1 MSPAKNNIDNLL
13 KQYLTTR
20 QKTVAICQPLEIEDY
35 VIQPSAEVSP
45 PKWHLGHTSWFFET
59 LILSK
64 FNKNFKPYN
73 SQYNQLFNSYYKAL
87 GTHTNQAERGH
98 LSRPTVSEALEYR
111 AYIDA
116 QIVANIVESSA
127 ENPLSL
133 DFFTLLETAIHHE
146 QQHQELLYM
155 DIKAILS
162 KNTLE
167 TRYSS
172 APLNP
177 APQPIIGWQSF
188 EEGLY
193 EIGANHLAFSP
204 NNFSG
209 DSFSYSSF
217 SYDNERPRHKHYQY
231 PFSIS
236 QSLVS
241 NGDFLA
247 FIQDGAYSKAQYWLS
262 QGWDW
267 VQAQNIHCPL
277 YWSNIEGTWYEYTLH
292 GLLPLDLN
300 RPLVHISYF
309 EANAFANW
317 KQLRL
322 PTEQELEIF
331 LTQSDTEQIQKD
343 SIHPN
348 DANAA
353 YGQVWCWTSSQYA
366 AYPQYKAFDGL
377 LNEYNGKFM
386 CNQFV
391 LRGGCVV
398 TPEGHYRHSY
408 RNFYLAHQRWM
419 FSGIRLAKDHC

>member
-1 MSPAKNNIDNLL
+1 MSPIINSIDHLL
-13 KQYLTTR
+13 KQYLKTR
-20 QKTVAICQPLEIEDY
+20 QKSVAICQPLEIEDY

-59 LILSK
+59 LILSR
-64 FNKNFKPYN
+64 FNKHFKPYN
-73 SQYNQLFNSYYKAL
+73 IQYNQLFNSYYKAL
-87 GTHTNQAERGH
+87 GTHTSQAERGH
-98 LSRPTVSEALEYR
+98 LSRPTVSETLQYR
-111 AYIDA
+111 HYIDA
-116 QIVANIVESSA
+116 EIVKISA
-127 ENPLSL
+127 ENLLSP
-133 DFFTLLETAIHHE
+133 DFYMLLETAIHHE

-172 APLNP
+172 VPLNP
-177 APQPIIGWQSF
+177 APKPIIGWESF

-193 EIGANHLAFSP
+193 EIGDDSFAFS
-204 NNFSG
+204 SHH
-209 DSFSYSSF
+209 F

-241 NGDFLA
+241 NEDFLA
-247 FIQDGAYSKAQYWLS
+247 FIQDGAYSKAQFWLS

-267 VQAQNIHCPL
+267 VQEQNIHCPL

-331 LTQSDTEQIQKD
+331 LTQSNTKPNLRN
-343 SIHPN
+343 SLHPN
-348 DANAA
+348 DANATS
-353 YGQVWCWTSSQYA
+353 GQVWCWTSSQYS

-408 RNFYLAHQRWM
+408 RNFYHAHQRWM

>member
-1 MSPAKNNIDNLL
+1 MSPTKNNTDNLL

-20 QKTVAICQPLEIEDY
+20 QKSVEICQPLEIEDY
-35 VIQPSAEVSP
+35 VIQPNAEVSP

-87 GTHTNQAERGH
+87 GTHTNQADRGH
-98 LSRPTVSEALEYR
+98 LSRPTVSEVLEYR

-116 QIVANIVESSA
+116 QIVETAA
-127 ENPLSL
+127 ENQLSPE
-133 DFFTLLETAIHHE
+133 FFTLLETAIHHE

-155 DIKAILS
+155 DIKVILS
-162 KNTLE
+162 KNALE
-167 TRYSS
+167 TRYST

-188 EEGLY
+188 EEGLV
-193 EIGANHLAFSP
+193 EIGADSLAISTNH
-204 NNFSG
+204 
-209 DSFSYSSF
+209 F

-236 QSLVS
+236 QSLVT

-247 FIQDGAYSKAQYWLS
+247 FIEDNAYSKAQYWLS

-267 VQAQNIHCPL
+267 VQEQDIHCPF
-277 YWSNIEGTWYEYTLH
+277 YWSNIEGVWHEYTLH

-309 EANAFANW
+309 EANAFASW

-322 PTEQELEIF
+322 PTEQELELF
-331 LTQSDTEQIQKD
+331 LAQSNSAPNPKNTV
-343 SIHPN
+343 HPN
-348 DANAA
+348 NANAVS
-353 YGQVWCWTSSQYA
+353 GQVWCWTSSQYS

-391 LRGGCVV
+391 LRGGCVA
-398 TPEGHYRHSY
+398 TPDGHYRHSY
-408 RNFYLAHQRWM
+408 RNFYLAHQQWM